1 MSISEYSGAQHIET
15 HADPAPLR
23 TVLDGHSRRIEE
35 ILACAGISRPLGWRQ
50 DSWAPVV
57 TLYVRKDWCYCD
69 WSAEEDA
76 RHDAEE
82 RICAEI
88 GWPVRLDEVT
98 TGGAQAMVGLQALA
112 AAEPWAGTDLSWAQ
126 DLQATMREGRLTW
139 AGLAAQ
145 MENRLRG
152 DRPQDVE

>member
-69 WSAEEDA
+69 ASVDEDA
-76 RHDAEE
+76 WHDAEE
-82 RICAEI
+82 RIRAEI
-88 GWPVRLDEVT
+88 EWPVRLVELT
-98 TGGAQAMVGLQALA
+98 TGGARAMVGLQALA
-112 AAEPWAGTDLSWAQ
+112 AARPWAGTDLSWVH
-126 DLQATMREGRLTW
+126 DLENTMRAGLITW
-139 AGLAAQ
+139 PDLAAQ
-145 MENRLRG
+145 MENRLRET
-152 DRPQDVE
+152 VA